1 MTRLDAMLQPG
12 EAVLWRHDPEFLMG
26 PKWPYLTGPGIL
38 LAMLAILGGV
48 VLWNV
53 DVPPRILLLAGL
65 IFLMPA
71 LFCAAPLLSGMW
83 SRAVAVT
90 AGRMVWRSGP
100 AGLGTMAAIERADIA
115 AATIYEGSAVLI
127 LHGRD
132 GRTIRLTG
140 LEKAEPLAR
149 ALAVPTRIW
158 RKGKDAQ
165 VSVESLWTR
174 ASGALIGIVPVDWLV
189 HWLVSGD
196 NEVGD
201 GYGLLVLLV
210 TLGLIVAL
218 MIVHAWGEIAGARK
232 LSAAERRTAACRR
245 LNPLCRGEEPPR
257 LSLVTILALPF
268 IAFDRWVIRMAYGG
282 PYDCDCP
289 PEQFGPGTSRGGGRR
304 T

>member
-1 MTRLDAMLQPG
+1 VTRLDAMLQPG
-12 EAVLWRHDPEFLMG
+12 EDVVWRHDPEFSMG
-26 PKWPYLTGPGIL
+26 PKWPYVMGPGIL

-53 DVPPRILLLAGL
+53 AVPPRILLLAGL
-65 IFLMPA
+65 IFLMPV

-83 SRAVAVT
+83 SRAIAVT

-100 AGLGTMAAIERADIA
+100 AGLGTIATIDRAEIA
-115 AATIYEGSAVLI
+115 AATIYEGSNVLV

-140 LEKAEPLAR
+140 VEEAEPLAR
-149 ALAVPTRIW
+149 ALAVPGRIW

-174 ASGALIGIVPVDWLV
+174 VAGALVGVAPVDFLIHRLV
-189 HWLVSGD
+189 TDGQDVR
-196 NEVGD
+196 D
-201 GYGLLVLLV
+201 GYGMLVLLV
-210 TLGLIVAL
+210 TVGLAIVL
-218 MIVHAWGEIAGARK
+218 MVVHTWGEIAGARK
-232 LSAAERRTAACRR
+232 LSPADRKTTACRR
-245 LNPLCRGEEPPR
+245 LNPLCRGVEPPR

-268 IAFDRWVIRMAYGG
+268 IAFDRRVIRMAYGG

-289 PEQFGPGTSRGGGRR
+289 PEEFGPGTTRGGGRR